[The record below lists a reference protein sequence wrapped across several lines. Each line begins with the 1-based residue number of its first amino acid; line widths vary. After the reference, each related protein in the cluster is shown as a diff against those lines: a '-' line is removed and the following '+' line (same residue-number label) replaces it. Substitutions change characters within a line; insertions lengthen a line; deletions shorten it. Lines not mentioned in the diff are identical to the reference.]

1 MSEQFLGEIRMFSF
15 DFPPRGWA
23 NCNGAL
29 LPINQNQALFSL
41 LGTVYGG
48 DGRTTFG
55 LPDLRDRAPIHV
67 DGGTHTIG
75 LRAGEATHL
84 LSTAELPSH
93 THGVTARATAT
104 TASPSGALWAASS
117 HPSFAASQNT
127 PMAAAAV
134 ASTGGGQAHDNMP
147 PFLVIK
153 FGIAITGI
161 FPSQN

>member
-15 DFPPRGWA
+15 NFPPRGWA
-23 NCNGAL
+23 TCNGAL

-41 LGTVYGG
+41 LGTFYGG

-55 LPDLRDRAPIHV
+55 LPDLRDRAPMHL
-67 DGGTHTIG
+67 DGGNHTIG
-75 LRAGEATHL
+75 QRAGEATHV
-84 LSTAELPSH
+84 LSVAELPSH
-93 THGVTARATAT
+93 THGVSGRATAS

-117 HPSFAASQNT
+117 HLSFASSPNT

-134 ASTGGGQAHDNMP
+134 APTGGGQAHDNMP

-153 FGIAITGI
+153 FGIAVTGI

>member
-15 DFPPRGWA
+15 NFPPRGWA
-23 NCNGAL
+23 ICNGAL
-29 LPINQNQALFSL
+29 MSINQNQALFSL

-55 LPDLRDRAPIHV
+55 LPDLRDRAPMHV
-67 DGGTHTIG
+67 DVNHPLGQAG
-75 LRAGEATHL
+75 GEATHP

-93 THGVTARATAT
+93 THVVSARATAS
-104 TASPSGALWAASS
+104 TASPSAALWAAGSQ
-117 HPSFAASQNT
+117 PGFAASQNT
-127 PMAAAAV
+127 TMAAAAV
-134 ASTGGGQAHDNMP
+134 ASSGGGSAHDNMP

-161 FPSQN
+161 FPSQT